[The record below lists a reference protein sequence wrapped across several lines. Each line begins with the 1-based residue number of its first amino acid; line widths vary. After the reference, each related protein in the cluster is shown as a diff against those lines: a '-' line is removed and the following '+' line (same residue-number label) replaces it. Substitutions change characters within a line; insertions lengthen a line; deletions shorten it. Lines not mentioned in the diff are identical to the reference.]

1 MVRRKRQSSIYIDET
16 TDEILKRLMEEN
28 PELDNESRAF
38 RYLVCECYGEI
49 NAREE
54 QLRKKLNAISKE
66 QSVILVLVSNMVK
79 ILNIENLESPLT
91 SSQYH
96 QAKDLVERQMSSG
109 RKKINQKL
117 NDEQILQNYF
127 EIE

>member
-1 MVRRKRQSSIYIDET
+1 MVKRKRKMTIYVDET
-16 TDEILKRLMEEN
+16 TDEILKKLMEEN
-28 PELDNESRAF
+28 IEIDSESRAF

-54 QLRKKLNAISKE
+54 QLRKKLNAMSLE
-66 QSVILVLVSNMVK
+66 QSVILVLASNIAK
-79 ILNIENLESPLT
+79 ILNIENLESFLT

-96 QAKDLVERQMSSG
+96 QAKELVERQMNSSQ
-109 RKKINQKL
+109 KNMNQQL
-117 NDEQILQNYF
+117 TDEQILQNYF

>member
-1 MVRRKRQSSIYIDET
+1 MARKKRKATIYVDET
-16 TDEILKRLMEEN
+16 TDEILKKLMEEN

-49 NAREE
+49 KGKEE
-54 QLRKKLNAISKE
+54 QLRKKLNAMSME
-66 QSVILVLVSNMVK
+66 QSVLLVLATNIAK
-79 ILNIENLESPLT
+79 ILNIENLESILT

-96 QAKDLVERQMSSG
+96 QAKELVERQMNSG
-109 RKKINQKL
+109 RNNMIKKL